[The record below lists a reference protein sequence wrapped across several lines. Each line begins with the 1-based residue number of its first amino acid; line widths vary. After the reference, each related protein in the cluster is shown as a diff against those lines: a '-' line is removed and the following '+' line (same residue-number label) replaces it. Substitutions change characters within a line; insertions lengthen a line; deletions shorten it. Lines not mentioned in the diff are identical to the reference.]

1 MENKNSLTRLLAIIF
16 IGFLLYAVLG
26 GFADETNQQQSSNST
41 TDVGSNVRVEA
52 TPVQVTSFYDG
63 EYGYSVSIP
72 GGNRSTCVWN
82 WEGGNAAIPDST
94 TTYANTATEK
104 HTVVHYGNSHNFKVN
119 CFDDFGNQYVG
130 VFPNETQSSITSTG
144 GTQIEGTQNKPISS
158 NEVFISNTET
168 DSLQIKRDDCTNS
181 LNDFKLKT
189 YEDNSY
195 WSSDYLPL
203 SSKNFII
210 GYSPDL
216 DICVGGYVIQVT
228 SGLSGHIS
236 IAYTIVDAKTNKTL
250 DIWMNTDNTYDNFI
264 TTLSYLTNGQ
274 IGGGIEREH
283 TSDMVYCNNA
293 YHRCSVGDKPICPPN
308 NGTFWRTYRL
318 ISNRT
323 SMISIIT
330 INHIRSMFS
339 FYSPSYLSIC

>member
-16 IGFLLYAVLG
+16 IGFILYAVLG

-72 GGNRSTCVWN
+72 SGNRSTCVWN

-94 TTYANTATEK
+94 TTNANTATEK

-130 VFPNETQSSITSTG
+130 VFSSETPTVEP
-144 GTQIEGTQNKPISS
+144 QIEDTQKKPISS
-158 NEVFISNTET
+158 NDVYKSNTET
-168 DSLQIKRDDCTNS
+168 NSLQTKKDNCTNS
-181 LNDFKLKT
+181 LNDFKLKV
-189 YEDNSY
+189 YENNSY

-203 SSKNFII
+203 STNDFTI
-210 GYSPDL
+210 GYSPDV
-216 DICVGGYVIQVT
+216 DICIGGYAIQVT

-250 DIWMNTDNTYDNFI
+250 DIWMNT
-264 TTLSYLTNGQ
+264 
-274 IGGGIEREH
+274 
-283 TSDMVYCNNA
+283 
-293 YHRCSVGDKPICPPN
+293 
-308 NGTFWRTYRL
+308 
-318 ISNRT
+318 
-323 SMISIIT
+323 
-330 INHIRSMFS
+330 
-339 FYSPSYLSIC
+339 

>member
-1 MENKNSLTRLLAIIF
+1 MGNKKYFWGAIIVVV
-16 IGFLLYAVLG
+16 IIITATLG
-26 GFADETNQQQSSNST
+26 SSNV
-41 TDVGSNVRVEA
+41 TDQPVSGNPTIDVNPNVKVEA
-52 TPVQVTSFYDG
+52 TQVQVASFYDG

-72 GGNRSTCVWN
+72 SGNRSTCVWN

-94 TTYANTATEK
+94 TTYADTATEK
-104 HTVVHYGNSHNFKVN
+104 HTVTHYGNNHNYTVN

-130 VFPNETQSSITSTG
+130 VFPTETQTSITPTG
-144 GTQIEGTQNKPISS
+144 ETQIEGTQNKTFSS
-158 NEVFISNTET
+158 NEVFKSDT
-168 DSLQIKRDDCTNS
+168 DTNSLQIKRDNCTNS
-181 LNDFKLKT
+181 LNDFKLKV

-203 SSKNFII
+203 SGKNFII

-250 DIWMNTDNTYDNFI
+250 DIWMKTDNTYDNFI

-274 IGGGIEREH
+274 IGGEMEREH
-283 TSDMVYCNNA
+283 TPDMVYCNNA

-308 NGTFWRTYRL
+308 NGTFWCQTQ
-318 ISNRT
+318 
-323 SMISIIT
+323 
-330 INHIRSMFS
+330 
-339 FYSPSYLSIC
+339 